1 MKNKEIN
8 LKLIKQKRIEEGF
21 TLNEMAKELGLSNG
35 SNYLKYEN
43 GDYKLKADMIPTL
56 SKKLGIGITKFF
68 K

>member
-1 MKNKEIN
+1 MEKKEVN
-8 LKLIKQKRIEEGF
+8 LKLMKEKREEKGF
-21 TLNEMAKELGLSNG
+21 TLKDMAEELGLSNG

-43 GDYKLKADMIPTL
+43 GDYKLKADMIPAL